1 MEYKPTILS
10 GGESRSDDQ
19 IMAAH
24 ERKHVRRVSGPG
36 LPGSGASRT

>member
-1 MEYKPTILS
+1 MMEYKPTILS

-24 ERKHVRRVSGPG
+24 ERKHVRPTGR
-36 LPGSGASRT
+36 ASRSS